1 MVPVTQPT
9 PTPAPAD
16 PAATD
21 ASPAPDAAEA
31 TAPAPVEA
39 PSATPAPASP
49 TGGLPDRPAPHVVV
63 VGGGPGGYEAAL
75 VARRLG
81 AEVTIVERAGLGG
94 AAVLTDVVPSKT
106 LIATAEWMTI
116 AERAPDLGIR
126 LDVPAGPADT
136 DAPGTDTG
144 RRRRHS
150 IDMAAVNERVRDL
163 ALAQSRDI
171 HTRLERE
178 GVQVLLGHGRLD
190 GPERVVVTGDDG
202 EQTLSADVVLLATGA
217 TPRTLP
223 DAQPDG
229 ERILTWT
236 QLYHLDALPERLI
249 VVGSGVT
256 GAEFAGAY
264 VSLGSQV
271 VLVSSRDRVLP
282 GEDADAATMLEEV
295 FRTRGMEVVARS
307 RAQAARRTEDG
318 VVVTL
323 ADGRE
328 IHGSHVL
335 LAVGSIPSTTDLGL
349 AESGVRTTPSGHI
362 EVDRVSR
369 TSARGVYAAGDVTGV
384 LPLASVAAMQGR
396 IAMSHALGDAV
407 APLKLRGVA
416 ANIFTAPEIATVGL
430 SEQALE
436 ERTAHYVTHTLPLAR
451 NPRAKMLGVRD
462 GFVKLFAHST
472 AGTVLGGVVVAPRAS
487 ELIFPITL
495 AVSHSLTVDDVAS
508 AFTVY
513 PSLSGSIAEVARV
526 LHHTE

>member
-1 MVPVTQPT
+1 MTQPT

-16 PAATD
+16 PDATA
-21 ASPAPDAAEA
+21 ASPAPDA
-31 TAPAPVEA
+31 TV
-39 PSATPAPASP
+39 
-49 TGGLPDRPAPHVVV
+49 PDRAAPRVVV

-81 AEVTIVERAGLGG
+81 ADVTVVERAGLGG

-126 LDVPAGPADT
+126 LDVPAGPGDDEAAPPT
-136 DAPGTDTG
+136 DADDPG

-150 IDMAAVNERVRDL
+150 IDMAAVNARVREL

-171 HTRLERE
+171 RTRLERE
-178 GVQVLLGHGRLD
+178 GVRTVIGHGRLD
-190 GPERVVVTGDDG
+190 GPDRVRVDGDDP
-202 EQTLSADVVLLATGA
+202 QVLDADVVLLATGA

-282 GEDADAATMLEEV
+282 GEDADAAGMLEDV
-295 FRTRGMEVVARS
+295 FRSRGMEVVGRS
-307 RAQAARRTEDG
+307 RAQAARRTADG

-328 IHGSHVL
+328 IEGSHVL
-335 LAVGSIPSTTDLGL
+335 LAVGSIPSTQDLGL

-369 TSARGVYAAGDVTGV
+369 TSVRGVYAAGDVTGV

-407 APLKLRGVA
+407 APLKVKGVA

-430 SEQALE
+430 SEEALE
-436 ERTAHYVTHTLPLAR
+436 ERSAHYVTHTLPLAR